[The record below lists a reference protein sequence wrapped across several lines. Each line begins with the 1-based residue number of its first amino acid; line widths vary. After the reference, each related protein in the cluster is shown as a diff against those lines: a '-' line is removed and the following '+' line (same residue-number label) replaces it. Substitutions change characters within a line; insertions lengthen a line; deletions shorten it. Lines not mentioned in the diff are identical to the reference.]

1 MTGGQSTR
9 GAATRQNEG
18 GGDDVAATRENER
31 GGDDDIVV
39 VVDVSKILQSKP
51 KRWALNRSRE
61 QQQASINLG

>member
-9 GAATRQNEG
+9 GAATR
-18 GGDDVAATRENER
+18 ENER
-31 GGDDDIVV
+31 GGDDVV

-61 QQQASINLG
+61 QQASINLYG